1 MLKSIYFDEKVKMLG
16 DNIRIIRQIKGV
28 SQEAIAVKLNI
39 SQAAYSKM
47 ENGII
52 SLSAER
58 LMIILNELNVSEKT
72 LREPDMKNVL
82 KSD

>member
-1 MLKSIYFDEKVKMLG
+1 MKVTG
-16 DNIRIIRQIKGV
+16 NNIRIIRQLKGV
-28 SQEAIAVKLNI
+28 SQEAIAVKRNV

-58 LMIILNELNVSEKT
+58 LKIILHELNVSEKA
-72 LREPDMKNVL
+72 LRELDINTIFKEE
-82 KSD
+82 